1 MEKLDEILD
10 ACVAE
15 GAKTTKDELL
25 GAAFVVVNKDGIIY
39 QGSAG
44 RTAPPRDS
52 PRFSPSSFTWVAS
65 MTKLATAAAAMQ
77 LVERGQVGL
86 DDDVRPLVPA
96 LGRLPVLRGFVG
108 ADIPFLED
116 NTAPITLRHL
126 LTHTAGLG
134 YAGGD
139 PDYARWARHAGRAP
153 GEELR
158 GTVGAWEVPLKF
170 PPGGGWYYGTAVDWA
185 GQVVESV
192 SGRALG
198 GYMAEN
204 LFGPLGMGD
213 STFRRDALPHVRDRT
228 VPSSRRDAG
237 TGELAA
243 GEDPFPAL
251 KDGDVESGGGGL
263 YTTAADYA
271 KLLQALLGSLAGG
284 EEGALLKKAT
294 VEEMVRP
301 QLTEEQRRWL
311 KFLTDSFHDGLVP
324 DFSKGMALD
333 HGISGVIN
341 MEDEPGKRK
350 KGSMMWA
357 GLCNGHW
364 FIDPVSGIAATLFT
378 NILPHPDAAVSR
390 VWDELE
396 RAVYGDLLPSLG
408 L

>member
-1 MEKLDEILD
+1 
-10 ACVAE
+10 
-15 GAKTTKDELL
+15 
-25 GAAFVVVNKDGIIY
+25 
-39 QGSAG
+39 
-44 RTAPPRDS
+44 
-52 PRFSPSSFTWVAS
+52 
-65 MTKLATAAAAMQ
+65 MTKLATAVAAMQ

-108 ADIPFLED
+108 ADIPFLEE

-134 YAGGD
+134 YASGD
-139 PDYARWARHAGRAP
+139 PDLARWAKHAGRAP
-153 GEELR
+153 DEELR
-158 GTVGAWEVPLKF
+158 GTVGAWETPLKF
-170 PPGGGWYYGTAVDWA
+170 PPGSGWYYGTAVDWA
-185 GQVVESV
+185 GQVVEAV

-198 GYMAEN
+198 DYMAEN
-204 LFGPLGMGD
+204 LFSSLGMGD

-228 VPSSRRDAG
+228 VPSSRRDPG

-251 KDGDVESGGGGL
+251 ADGDVEGGGAGL

-284 EEGALLKKAT
+284 GEGALLRKAT

-301 QLTEEQRRWL
+301 QLTGEQRRWL
-311 KFLTDSFHDGLVP
+311 KFLTDLFHDGLAP
-324 DFSKGMALD
+324 DFSKGTPLD

-378 NILPHPDAAVSR
+378 NVLPHPDAAVSR

>member
-1 MEKLDEILD
+1 
-10 ACVAE
+10 
-15 GAKTTKDELL
+15 
-25 GAAFVVVNKDGIIY
+25 
-39 QGSAG
+39 
-44 RTAPPRDS
+44 
-52 PRFSPSSFTWVAS
+52 
-65 MTKLATAAAAMQ
+65 MTKLATAVAAMQ

-108 ADIPFLED
+108 ADIPFLEE

-126 LTHTAGLG
+126 VTHTAGLG

-139 PDYARWARHAGRAP
+139 PDYARWAKYVGRAP
-153 GEELR
+153 DSELR
-158 GTVGAWEVPLKF
+158 GTLGAWETPFKF
-170 PPGGGWYYGTAVDWA
+170 PAGSGWYYGSAVDWA
-185 GQVVESV
+185 GQVVEAV
-192 SGRALG
+192 SGRTLG
-198 GYMAEN
+198 DYMAEN

-228 VPSSRRDAG
+228 VPSSWRDAA

-251 KDGDVESGGGGL
+251 KDGDVESGGAGL

-271 KLLQALLGSLAGG
+271 KLLQALLGSLAGSG
-284 EEGALLKKAT
+284 EEGALLKRAT
-294 VEEMVRP
+294 VEEIVRP
-301 QLTEEQRRWL
+301 QLTDEQRRWL
-311 KFLTDSFHDGLVP
+311 KFLTDLFHEGLVP
-324 DFSKGMALD
+324 DFSKGMPLD

-364 FIDPVSGIAATLFT
+364 FIDPASGIGATLFT
-378 NILPHPDAAVSR
+378 NILPQPDAAVSR